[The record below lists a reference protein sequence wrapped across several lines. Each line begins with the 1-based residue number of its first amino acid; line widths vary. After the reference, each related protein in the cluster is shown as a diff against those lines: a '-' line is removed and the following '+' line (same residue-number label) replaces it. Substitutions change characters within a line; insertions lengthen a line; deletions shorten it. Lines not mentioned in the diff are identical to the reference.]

1 MVCDSDKIIV
11 EGGKQIYSRPAFSL
25 APTSKQVLSGRAWSC
40 FKVDQ
45 LLRGHFKM
53 FTPLVMGITKLWPHF

>member
-1 MVCDSDKIIV
+1 MVCDADKIIA
-11 EGGKQIYSRPAFSL
+11 EGEKEINSRPDFRL
-25 APTSKQVLSGRAWSC
+25 ASTSKQVLSGGAWSC

-53 FTPLVMGITKLWPHF
+53 FTPLVMGITNPWPHF

>member
-11 EGGKQIYSRPAFSL
+11 EGEKEINSRPDFRL
-25 APTSKQVLSGRAWSC
+25 ASTSKQVLSGGAWSC

-53 FTPLVMGITKLWPHF
+53 FTPLVMGITNPWPHF